1 MLDAGRFTHYAF
13 MNAEQHRAAIRL
25 ALFVRDY
32 LMKRLFL
39 ISLAFIVLAG
49 CQKQTENNLAAGIP
63 SQVVAAESTIQA
75 VGTINDEV
83 SNSRKNA
90 ITHAVQQISPA
101 VVGINVT
108 QLRRVYSGSRFSD
121 DSFFR
126 QFFDMSPYTMPVK
139 SLGSGFLIS
148 ADGKILTNQHV
159 VDEADEIIV
168 TLVDGSHHN
177 AKVIGQD
184 YVTDIALLQM
194 EGEDFPFVEL
204 GNSDDV
210 IIGEWAIAIGNPF
223 GLFDL
228 NAKPT
233 VTVGVISAKEQNF
246 GRQENRRIYQNMI
259 QTDAS
264 INQGNSGGPL
274 ANALGQVI
282 GINTFIFTGG
292 GSGSIGL
299 GFAIPINRVK
309 SIVGELE
316 KSGEVNRRYYTGLEV
331 KNLTPFLAR
340 YLQLQSAHGVIV
352 TGVEERS
359 PAARANVKVG
369 DVILQVNGEA
379 VSNTQDIITII
390 ETADL
395 RAGDKLNLKLNRNS
409 RELDLQVRLEDLP
422 N

>member
-1 MLDAGRFTHYAF
+1 M
-13 MNAEQHRAAIRL
+13 
-25 ALFVRDY
+25 
-32 LMKRLFL
+32 MKRVFLFFL
-39 ISLAFIVLAG
+39 VSVVAVG
-49 CQKQTENNLAAGIP
+49 CQKKSENKLASSIP
-63 SQVVAAESTIQA
+63 AQVVVAESTVQDIGSA
-75 VGTINDEV
+75 NDEV
-83 SNSRKNA
+83 SNSRRNA
-90 ITHAVQQISPA
+90 ITSAVQQISPA

-108 QLRRVYSGSRFSD
+108 QMRRVYRQSPFAD
-121 DSFFR
+121 DPFFR
-126 QFFDMSPYTMPVK
+126 QFFDMSPYTQPVK
-139 SLGSGFLIS
+139 SLGSGFIIN
-148 ADGKILTNQHV
+148 ADGKIITNQHV
-159 VDEADEIIV
+159 VDDADEIIV

-194 EGEDFPFVEL
+194 DGIGYPFVEL

-233 VTVGVISAKEQNF
+233 VTVGVISAMGQNF

-309 SIVGELE
+309 SIVSELE
-316 KSGEVNRRYYTGLEV
+316 KSGQINRRYYTGLEV
-331 KNLTPFLAR
+331 QNLTPFIAR
-340 YLQLQSAHGVIV
+340 YLQLKSARGVMV

-359 PAARANVKVG
+359 PASRANVKVG
-369 DVILQVNGEA
+369 DVILQVNSQA
-379 VSNTQDIITII
+379 VNDTKDIITII

-395 RAGDKLNLKLNRNS
+395 RAGDKLNLLVNRNGN
-409 RELDLQVRLEDLP
+409 EVDLQVRLEDLP

>member
-1 MLDAGRFTHYAF
+1 VKKLLIICFALV
-13 MNAEQHRAAIRL
+13 AAT
-25 ALFVRDY
+25 A
-32 LMKRLFL
+32 
-39 ISLAFIVLAG
+39 
-49 CQKQTENNLAAGIP
+49 CQKKSGKDTPVALPA
-63 SQVVAAESTIQA
+63 QVVAAESTIQNLGVA
-75 VGTINDEV
+75 NDEV
-83 SNSRKNA
+83 SNSRRNA
-90 ITHAVQQISPA
+90 ITRAVERISPA

-108 QLRRVYSGSRFSD
+108 QMRRVYSRSPFSD
-121 DSFFR
+121 DPFFR
-126 QFFDMSPYTMPVK
+126 QFFDLSPYTMPVK

-168 TLVDGSHHN
+168 TLVDGSHHK
-177 AKVIGQD
+177 AKVIGHD

-194 EGEDFPFVEL
+194 EGEAYPFVEF
-204 GNSDDV
+204 GNSEDV

-233 VTVGVISAKEQNF
+233 VTVGVISATGQNF
-246 GRQENRRIYQNMI
+246 GRQENRRIYQSML

-292 GSGSIGL
+292 TSGGSIGL

-309 SIVGELE
+309 SILRELE
-316 KSGEVNRRYYTGLEV
+316 QHGQVNRRYYTGLEV
-331 KNLTPFLAR
+331 QNLTPFLAR
-340 YLQLQSAHGVIV
+340 YLQLQSARGVIV

-359 PAARANVKVG
+359 PAARANVRVG
-369 DVILQVNGEA
+369 DVILLVNGER
-379 VSNTQDIITII
+379 VTNTQDIITII

-395 RAGDKLNLKLNRNS
+395 RAGDKLNLRVNRNG

>member
-1 MLDAGRFTHYAF
+1 MKKLLLIFLALIAL
-13 MNAEQHRAAIRL
+13 AECGKKSDDKIAAAIP
-25 ALFVRDY
+25 A
-32 LMKRLFL
+32 
-39 ISLAFIVLAG
+39 
-49 CQKQTENNLAAGIP
+49 
-63 SQVVAAESTIQA
+63 QVVAAESTVQDLGYA
-75 VGTINDEV
+75 NDEV
-83 SNSRKNA
+83 SNSRRNA
-90 ITHAVQQISPA
+90 ITSAVQQISPA

-108 QLRRVYSGSRFSD
+108 QQRRVYRNSPFSD
-121 DSFFR
+121 DPFFR

-139 SLGSGFLIS
+139 SLGSGFLIN
-148 ADGKILTNQHV
+148 ADGKIITNQHV
-159 VDEADEIIV
+159 VDEADEIII

-194 EGEDFPFVEL
+194 EGNGYPFVEL
-204 GNSDDV
+204 GNSDDI

-233 VTVGVISAKEQNF
+233 VTVGVISAAGQNF
-246 GRQENRRIYQNMI
+246 GRQENRRVYQSMI

-309 SIVGELE
+309 SVVSELE
-316 KSGEVNRRYYTGLEV
+316 KNGEVNRRYYTGLEV
-331 KNLTPFLAR
+331 QSLTPFLAR
-340 YLQLQSAHGVIV
+340 YLQLQSTRGVMV

-369 DVILQVNGEA
+369 DVILQVNSQA
-379 VSNTQDIITII
+379 VNDTKDIITVI
-390 ETADL
+390 ETADM
-395 RAGDKLNLKLNRNS
+395 RAGDKLNLRVNRNGH
-409 RELDLQVRLEDLP
+409 ELDLQVRLEDLP

>member
-1 MLDAGRFTHYAF
+1 
-13 MNAEQHRAAIRL
+13 
-25 ALFVRDY
+25 
-32 LMKRLFL
+32 MKKAFL
-39 ISLAFIVLAG
+39 IFLAFIALAG
-49 CQKQTENNLAAGIP
+49 CRKNSDDKIAAAIP
-63 SQVVAAESTIQA
+63 AQVVAAESTVQDLGA
-75 VGTINDEV
+75 ANDEV
-83 SNSRKNA
+83 SNSRRNA
-90 ITHAVQQISPA
+90 ITRAVHQISPA

-108 QLRRVYSGSRFSD
+108 QQRRVYRNSPFSD
-121 DSFFR
+121 DPFFR
-126 QFFDMSPYTMPVK
+126 RFFDMSPYTTPVK

-148 ADGKILTNQHV
+148 ADGKIITNQHV

-168 TLVDGSHHN
+168 TLVDSSHHK

-194 EGEDFPFVEL
+194 EGSGYPFVEL
-204 GNSDDV
+204 GNSDAI

-233 VTVGVISAKEQNF
+233 VTVGVISATGQNF
-246 GRQENRRIYQNMI
+246 GQQENRRVYQSMI

-292 GSGSIGL
+292 GNGSIGL

-309 SIVGELE
+309 SIVSELE
-316 KSGEVNRRYYTGLEV
+316 KSGQVNRRYYTGLEV
-331 KNLTPFLAR
+331 QNLTPFLAR
-340 YLQLQSAHGVIV
+340 YLQLKSARGVMV

-369 DVILQVNGEA
+369 DVILQVNSQT
-379 VSNTQDIITII
+379 VNDTKDIITII
-390 ETADL
+390 ETADM
-395 RAGDKLNLKLNRNS
+395 RAGDKLNLRVNRNGH
-409 RELDLQVRLEDLP
+409 EVDLQVRLEDLP

>member
-1 MLDAGRFTHYAF
+1 MQKKIILI
-13 MNAEQHRAAIRL
+13 AI
-25 ALFVRDY
+25 LFV
-32 LMKRLFL
+32 
-39 ISLAFIVLAG
+39 ALAG
-49 CQKQTENNLAAGIP
+49 CQKKAEQTTATSVPA
-63 SQVVAAESTIQA
+63 QVVAVPHPSQNLSST
-75 VGTINDEV
+75 NDEILL
-83 SNSRKNA
+83 SRQNA
-90 ITHAVQQISPA
+90 ITRAVDRISPT

-108 QLRRVYSGSRFSD
+108 SLRQVYGRSPFSSD
-121 DSFFR
+121 PFFR
-126 QFFDMSPYTMPVK
+126 YFFDELPYTVPVK

-159 VDEADEIIV
+159 VDGANEIIV
-168 TLVDGSHHN
+168 TMVDGSHHN
-177 AKVIGQD
+177 AKIIGQD
-184 YVTDIALLQM
+184 GITDIALLQISDS
-194 EGEDFPFVEL
+194 GFPFVEF

-210 IIGEWAIAIGNPF
+210 IIGEWAIAFGNPF

-233 VTVGVISAKEQNF
+233 VTVGVISAKGQNF
-246 GRQENRRIYQNMI
+246 GRQENRRIYQNML

-292 GSGSIGL
+292 NSGGSIGL

-309 SIVGELE
+309 SILREIQQYGQ
-316 KSGEVNRRYYTGLEV
+316 VNRRYWTGLEV
-331 KNLTPFLAR
+331 QNLTPFLAR
-340 YLQLQSAHGVIV
+340 YLQLSSARGVIV
-352 TGVEERS
+352 TGVEDRS
-359 PAARANVKVG
+359 PAEKAHVHVG
-369 DVILQVNGEA
+369 DVILMVNGETIR
-379 VSNTQDIITII
+379 NTDDIVTII

-395 RAGDKLNLKLNRNS
+395 RAGDKLNLRVKRNG